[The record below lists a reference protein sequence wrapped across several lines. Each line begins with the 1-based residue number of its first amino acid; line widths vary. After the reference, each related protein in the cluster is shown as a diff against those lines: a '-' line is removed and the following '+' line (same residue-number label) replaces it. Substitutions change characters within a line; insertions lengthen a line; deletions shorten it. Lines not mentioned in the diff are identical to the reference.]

1 MIKSVFNDSKISMRI
16 VKRIVLI
23 IFAVAVFCAAI
34 ACTPKRHD
42 DIVQEYES
50 TLYDKVQEHMTEE
63 ALIANTIR
71 EMGSDDDTYPYD
83 ITRVIRS
90 QDEFDG
96 MFKDRIFEADF
107 ETEVVVVYFFT
118 DIYNGFDC
126 YLGNVKLEEN
136 ILNIEIRHKMPGLR
150 YDGRPLMATS
160 APTVRAFAVKVLLR
174 DFDDAQAN
182 VKYDDNNFI
191 SEWR

>member
-1 MIKSVFNDSKISMRI
+1 MLNVNKTI
-16 VKRIVLI
+16 KRIVAI
-23 IFAVAVFCAAI
+23 IFAVAVFCVAI

-96 MFKDRIFEADF
+96 MFKDRIFDADF

-136 ILNIEIRHKMPGLR
+136 ILKIEIRHKMAERDIFGI
-150 YDGRPLMATS
+150 RPSSTS
-160 APTVRAFAVKVLLR
+160 QPTVRAFAVKVALR

-182 VKYDDNNFI
+182 VKYD
-191 SEWR
+191 S